1 MKVWLV
7 GAGPG
12 DPDLITRKA
21 WKLLNQAD
29 VILHDAL
36 MDIDGMKESNPTAK
50 WVEVGKRNAQPSV
63 AQTFICRSLIGFAKQ
78 GLRVVRLKGGDPSIF
93 GRASEEIAACRENG
107 IEVEVVPGVTSAC
120 AAAADLQTSLTLRG
134 ASRSV
139 AFVTP
144 RIGRRETAG
153 DQEWLKCALAAET
166 VVIYMGGAQAQQI
179 CTALIEGGRNPHTPI
194 CVVES
199 ASRDGVR
206 LKLTLAEVAQ
216 KGLESYSG
224 PVSLLVGEALSQARI
239 DKSEYHELSEEL
251 FESQIIAH
259 QSSNQAFG

>member
-93 GRASEEIAACRENG
+93 GRASDHHRQFTLVVHKGNPLRAASLRTMANQRA
-107 IEVEVVPGVTSAC
+107 TSFEKC
-120 AAAADLQTSLTLRG
+120 QRLVFRSHCQLFGKLFDMVCIIQT
-134 ASRSV
+134 
-139 AFVTP
+139 
-144 RIGRRETAG
+144 
-153 DQEWLKCALAAET
+153 
-166 VVIYMGGAQAQQI
+166 
-179 CTALIEGGRNPHTPI
+179 
-194 CVVES
+194 
-199 ASRDGVR
+199 
-206 LKLTLAEVAQ
+206 
-216 KGLESYSG
+216 
-224 PVSLLVGEALSQARI
+224 
-239 DKSEYHELSEEL
+239 
-251 FESQIIAH
+251 
-259 QSSNQAFG
+259 